1 MARLD
6 RLGPA
11 KEVAQVGA
19 VLGSDF
25 SYEVLRAVHPVAE
38 TELQAALRKL
48 TDAGL
53 LYIRGIAP
61 DATYQFKHALI
72 RNAAY
77 EALLKSSEHGCC

>member
-11 KEVAQVGA
+11 REVIQIGA

-25 SYEVLRAVHPVAE
+25 SYALLHAIHPIPE
-38 TELQAALRKL
+38 PELQGALRSL
-48 TDAGL
+48 TNAEL
-53 LYIRGIAP
+53 LYVRGIAP

-72 RNAAY
+72 RDAA
-77 EALLKSSEHGCC
+77 